1 MKRTVQLFAITLSVM
16 VGAVAFGHHAAEGI
30 VDEEIYAMI
39 DELVA
44 DTPHGSMDLT
54 DLGGGMTEIV
64 VDRVMVRELENMID
78 DGLLEYVSML
88 DGDVTVNISFGGPR
102 DVSMTIL
109 QEE

>member
-1 MKRTVQLFAITLSVM
+1 MKRTVQLIAITVSVM
-16 VGAVAFGHHAAEGI
+16 VGALAFGHHAAEGI

-44 DTPHGSMDLT
+44 DTPHAGMVLT
-54 DLGGGMTEIV
+54 DLSGGMTEIV
-64 VDRVMVRELENMID
+64 IDRMMVRELENMID
-78 DGLLEYVSML
+78 DGLLEYASML
-88 DGDVTVNISFGGPR
+88 DGDVTINIAFDGPR